1 MAEPIYKERTMYDNL
16 LLIEEIN
23 GVINKKLADC
33 ECHSCTCSEVTKDEY
48 FQELKN
54 ILTKYNKEYIHLN
67 NISIYFF
74 DRSAIQFHY

>member
-1 MAEPIYKERTMYDNL
+1 MVEPIYKERTMYDNL

-33 ECHSCTCSEVTKDEY
+33 ECHPCTYSEVTKDEY

-67 NISIYFF
+67 NMSIYFF